1 MLREI
6 IGLISFLTI
15 LPLNIHY
22 NIPKIAK
29 HTWLFPIIGAI
40 IGTIGGIITIILQLI
55 KTPPIIIA
63 SLIYGFLIWFTG
75 FHHLDGLIDMG
86 DALMAHGTP
95 EDKLKIM
102 KDNRIG
108 TGGLGLFLIIALT
121 TFTCIYSIPTA
132 KLPTII
138 IISEIGAKMGLVSSC
153 IISKPQEKGIG
164 RHFIKE
170 MDKKK
175 FIASSLLSLI
185 IGFSL
190 LKYHGLIGILASII
204 GGLFIGAVARK
215 NFKYTTGD
223 VLGASNE
230 FNRMTTLL
238 SITIAINWVNIC

>member
-6 IGLISFLTI
+6 IGLLSFLTI
-15 LPLNIHY
+15 LPLNIHF

-29 HTWLFPIIGAI
+29 YTWLFPIIGGI
-40 IGTIGGIITIILQLI
+40 IGLIGGTITILLQLI
-55 KTPPIIIA
+55 KTPPIVIA

-108 TGGLGLFLIIALT
+108 TGGLGLFFIVAIT
-121 TFTCIYSIPTA
+121 TFTCIYSIPAA
-132 KLPTII
+132 KLPTTII
-138 IISEIGAKMGLVSSC
+138 IAEVGAKMGLVSSC
-153 IISKPQEKGIG
+153 IISKPQKKGIG
-164 RHFIKE
+164 RHFITE
-170 MDKKK
+170 MNKKK
-175 FIASSLLSLI
+175 FIASSTLSLI

-190 LKYHGLIGILASII
+190 LKYHGLIGILGSII
-204 GGLFIGAVARK
+204 GGLLIGTIARK

-238 SITIAINWVNIC
+238 SLLIALNWV

>member
-29 HTWLFPIIGAI
+29 YTWLFPIIGAI

-121 TFTCIYSIPTA
+121 TFTCIYSIPIA

-175 FIASSLLSLI
+175 FILSSLLSSI

-190 LKYHGLIGILASII
+190 LKYQGLIGILASII